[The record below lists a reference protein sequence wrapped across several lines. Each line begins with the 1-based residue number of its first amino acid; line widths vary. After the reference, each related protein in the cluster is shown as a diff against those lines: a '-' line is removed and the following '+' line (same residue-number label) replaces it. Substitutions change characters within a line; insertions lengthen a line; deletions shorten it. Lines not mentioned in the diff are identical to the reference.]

1 MPTKTTVPKSDLFS
15 VSELAKRFQLDRAT
29 VSKRLEKVKPVSEAA
44 NKKLYDIAEVEDL
57 LSEDA
62 LDEAKLAKL
71 NTERELK
78 EHQLKVAR
86 GEYASVHEFTDRL
99 QRIFSTMHKRLAV
112 QLPRKV
118 ARKLLHA
125 NSETEIGDILGNE
138 ISSVFD
144 ELRTDHKQFLK

>member
-1 MPTKTTVPKSDLFS
+1 MPAKTVIPKSDLFS

-29 VSKRLEKVKPVSEAA
+29 VTKRLEKVKPVSEAA

-86 GEYASVHEFTDRL
+86 GEYAPVDEFKDIV
-99 QRIFSTMHKRLAV
+99 QRIFSNLHKRLAV
-112 QLPRKV
+112 QLPRKLT
-118 ARKLLHA
+118 RKLLHA
-125 NSETEIGDILGNE
+125 NSETEINEILGSN
-138 ISSVFD
+138 ISTVFD
-144 ELRTDHKQFLK
+144 ELRTDYKKFL